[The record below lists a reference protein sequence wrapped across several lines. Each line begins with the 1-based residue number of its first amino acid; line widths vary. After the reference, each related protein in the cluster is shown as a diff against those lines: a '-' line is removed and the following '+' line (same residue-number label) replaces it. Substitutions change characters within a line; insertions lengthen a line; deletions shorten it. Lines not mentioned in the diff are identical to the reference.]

1 MSCSDKILRWNVLG
15 LQGAL
20 LSHFIHPVYLRS
32 VTLGYLYSQGHLT
45 RAICC
50 RMSKD
55 GNAFG
60 ARLPAPYLVNHP
72 EVGRVSVYDSARQTG
87 KTKESSIN
95 WCLPD
100 GTSVEIL
107 DGTKGKVDGYV
118 RRGSIRDENIWGWGR
133 LSSPSCLLQLTN
145 GEILSMPN
153 FTVYRFQVGRE
164 GRKEGRKGNSNSRLI
179 YHFTVLYNPL

>member
-55 GNAFG
+55 GDAFG

-118 RRGSIRDENIWGWGR
+118 RRGSIRDENI
-133 LSSPSCLLQLTN
+133 L
-145 GEILSMPN
+145 
-153 FTVYRFQVGRE
+153 
-164 GRKEGRKGNSNSRLI
+164 
-179 YHFTVLYNPL
+179 